1 MNAAV
6 GDLVGWLFCGIV
18 FVCLLLLLLPVVV
31 VVAAFLISFLV
42 RVWKG
47 FYGFL
52 RVYGFRV

>member
-1 MNAAV
+1 MLLLV
-6 GDLVGWLFCGIV
+6 TWLVGWLFCGIV

-42 RVWKG
+42 RFSAWKG

-52 RVYGFRV
+52 GFRV